1 MTGRRP
7 INGQSSDS
15 DEILEVI
22 RTSHPTAGGFFVS
35 SMEKLE
41 ESEKRG
47 FFLKYDKILRRKKLP
62 LKFVAFAGL
71 FSVFFFGSF
80 SLVQKRILAINKMKI

>member
-41 ESEKRG
+41 ESEK
-47 FFLKYDKILRRKKLP
+47 
-62 LKFVAFAGL
+62 
-71 FSVFFFGSF
+71 
-80 SLVQKRILAINKMKI
+80 KRIFPEIRQNFEEEKVAA